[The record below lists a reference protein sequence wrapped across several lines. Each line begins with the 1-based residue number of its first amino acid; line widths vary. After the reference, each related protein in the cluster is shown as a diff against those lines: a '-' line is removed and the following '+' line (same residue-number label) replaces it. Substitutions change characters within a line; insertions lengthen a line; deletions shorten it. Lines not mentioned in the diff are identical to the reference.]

1 MTPEQ
6 SEAVGRREVDVF
18 CEAGAGTGKTSVLV
32 DRFVTAVCD
41 DEVAMSDILAFTFTE
56 RAADQLRGRIRGALR
71 ARARE
76 AGLEG
81 DDDRPLELERLSR
94 DTESAWISTIHGFCR
109 RLLAAHPVAAGIDPR
124 FRVLDEGEA
133 SRLRNRAFWAALETM
148 LSVENPEATS
158 RIVAAVTPKGLRSIV
173 VSAHDEVRSRG
184 QEPLLPEVPPA
195 DPAAAIAE
203 LGEAATEA
211 LGDCADAGGTAAPE
225 MLARMGRAR
234 DLAAA
239 AASGDHPEL
248 DDVISLEL
256 KSKHKDF
263 DGAACDRYRTAWAAA
278 RQALAQAEM
287 ADSYELIRE
296 LLASFGAEYDRLKS
310 ARSGL
315 DFEDLQLRA
324 RDLLRDSEAVRDRYR
339 ERFRHLLVDEFQD
352 TNEVQRDLIRLL
364 QGPETRLFCVGD
376 ELQSIYGFRHAD
388 LAVFRRERERF
399 RELDDGAGRVL
410 PLTGNFRASPAILGA
425 VNAIGE
431 ALIDGFEPLTVGAED
446 GADTVAATTPAV
458 EVMLVA
464 ADNKE
469 NDWSADEVGLKLDE
483 DEPAP
488 ASRIAEARLLAAR
501 LAGLHRDGMPR
512 SEMVVLL
519 RSYTWVDTYERA
531 FADAGLEPY
540 VIGGRGYWSQQQVE
554 DVLALLAVIA
564 NPLDDEALLGAL
576 SSPACAVTPDTLW
589 LLRRIAL
596 DRLERGGSTRMWQ
609 ALREV
614 AGDEVP
620 DDAAGRRW
628 FDAIE
633 DAEAERLRTFAGRI
647 TGLRED
653 APLLGLEGTV
663 QAACERFGYDLA
675 TLMRPGGEARWANVR
690 KLMRLARE
698 YESNEGADLRGFL
711 EYAAEET
718 ARAGEGEAPIAAEE
732 HDGVRIMTIHGAKG
746 LEFEAVAVPELG
758 RRILAGF
765 PPALRIGTAQV
776 ADEGADD
783 APSPLRVG
791 LRLARLG
798 RPSERLYDLDELEE
812 RAKSEEAAEELR
824 LAHVAFTRAK
834 RKLILSGTY
843 NPGKDPEKASLVLGS
858 PVTERL
864 VKAFHEGPLG
874 PVLALG
880 ESNRGEIEVAPPLPR
895 PGLEASF
902 EPARI
907 AVSVTFPSEGAGE
920 ALSPAPAGEPAR
932 AEQQEGLRP
941 PLLDLQAQPV
951 SSARLSYSALSAYAR
966 CGYRFLVERELGL
979 APQQPSVGL
988 PAAAS
993 VDEGDADPG
1002 DVPAREIR
1010 FGFGNAIHGLLEW
1023 SARNRWRKPDAERIR
1038 RLLHSSGLSASD
1050 EELARAESVLAGWL
1064 ESDLCRELGEAGVEL
1079 RPEEPF
1085 LLPMEGALIRGSI
1098 DLLATYPDGRRLVLD
1113 YKTDRLDGHPADLI
1127 DRYSVQRDIYALAAS
1142 EGTPLRTAYV
1152 FLKRPGEPVEMTY
1165 ERNELDRSRAH
1176 VIELLG
1182 GIAAGE
1188 FEVTRHPH
1196 AALCADCPARERLC
1210 SHETAAQMRP
1220 DADPAIVPSG
1230 PEEPAP
1236 QQGGGAEPQL
1246 SLLEGQ

>member
-1 MTPEQ
+1 MSPMTPEQ
-6 SEAVGRREVDVF
+6 SEAVGQREVDVF

-41 DEVAMSDILAFTFTE
+41 DEVAMTDILAFTFTE

-71 ARARE
+71 VRARE
-76 AGLEG
+76 AGASG
-81 DDDRPLELERLSR
+81 DDERRLELEHLSR

-109 RLLAAHPVAAGIDPR
+109 RMLAAHPVAAGIDPR

-133 SRLRNRAFWAALETM
+133 SRLRGRAFWAALDEM
-148 LSVENPEATS
+148 LSGNDPEATS
-158 RIVAAVTPKGLRSIV
+158 RIVAAVTPQGLRSIV
-173 VSAHDEVRSRG
+173 ISAHDELRSRG
-184 QEPLLPEVPPA
+184 QEPLLPEIPPA

-203 LGEAATEA
+203 LREAAAEA
-211 LGDCADAGGTAAPE
+211 LADCADAGGKAAPE

-234 DLAAA
+234 DLAE
-239 AASGDHPEL
+239 PEL

-256 KSKHKDF
+256 KSTHKDF
-263 DGAACDRYRTAWAAA
+263 DGAACDRYRAAWTAA
-278 RQALAQAEM
+278 RKALAQAEM

-296 LLASFGAEYDRLKS
+296 LLASFGGEYDRLKS

-352 TNEVQRDLIRLL
+352 TNEVQRDLIQLL

-399 RELDDGAGRVL
+399 REMDDAAAQVL

-431 ALIDGFEPLTVGAED
+431 KLIDGFEPLTVGADD
-446 GADTVAATTPAV
+446 GPDPDAGTTPAV
-458 EVMLVA
+458 ELMLVA

-469 NDWSADEVGLKLDE
+469 NDWSAEEVGLKLDE

-488 ASRIAEARLLAAR
+488 ASRIAEARLLASR
-501 LAGLHRDGMPR
+501 LAALHEDGIPR

-554 DVLALLAVIA
+554 DMLALLAVIA
-564 NPLDDEALLGAL
+564 NPLDDEALLGSLA
-576 SSPACAVTPDTLW
+576 SPACAVTPDTLW
-589 LLRRIAL
+589 LLRRVAL
-596 DRLERGGSTRMWQ
+596 DRRERGWSTRLWPG
-609 ALREV
+609 LREV
-614 AGDEVP
+614 AAGEVP
-620 DDAAGRRW
+620 EDAGGSKWAE
-628 FDAIE
+628 AIE
-633 DAEAERLRTFAGRI
+633 DEEIVRLRRFTELVGQ
-647 TGLRED
+647 LRDD

-711 EYAAEET
+711 EYATEET

-732 HDGVRIMTIHGAKG
+732 HDGVRIMTVHGAKG

-765 PPALRIGTAQV
+765 PPALRIGTSETV
-776 ADEGADD
+776 EEEGVDD
-783 APSPLRVG
+783 APSPLRIG

-812 RAKSEEAAEELR
+812 RAKAEESAEELR

-843 NPGKDPEKASLVLGS
+843 RPGKDPEKSALVLGS

-864 VKAFHEGPLG
+864 VKEFHEGPLG
-874 PVLALG
+874 ALLAPG
-880 ESNRGEIEVAPPLPR
+880 ESNEGEIEVAPPLPR

-907 AVSVTFPSEGAGE
+907 AVSVTFPSEGAGK
-920 ALSPAPAGEPAR
+920 ALAPSPVEEPSK
-932 AEQQEGLRP
+932 AEEQEGIRP
-941 PLLDLQAQPV
+941 PILDLPSQPV

-979 APQQPSVGL
+979 AAQQPSAGL

-993 VDEGDADPG
+993 VDEGEADPG
-1002 DVPAREIR
+1002 DVPAREVR

-1023 SARNRWRKPDAERIR
+1023 SARNRWRKPDAERIE
-1038 RLLHSSGLSASD
+1038 RLLRTSGLSASD
-1050 EELARAESVLAGWL
+1050 EELTRAEGVLAGWL
-1064 ESDLCRELGEAGVEL
+1064 ESDLCKELGDGVEL

-1085 LLPMEGALIRGSI
+1085 LLPMEGAVIRGSI

-1113 YKTDRLDGHPADLI
+1113 YKTDRLDGDPADLI
-1127 DRYSVQRDIYALAAS
+1127 GRYSVQRYIYALAVSDGA
-1142 EGTPLRTAYV
+1142 PVRTAYV
-1152 FLKRPGEPVEMTY
+1152 FLERPREPVEMTY
-1165 ERNELDRSRAH
+1165 EQDELDRARAH
-1176 VIELLG
+1176 VIELLD

-1188 FEVTRHPH
+1188 FEVTHQPH

-1210 SHETAAQMRP
+1210 SHRTAAQMRP
-1220 DADPAIVPSG
+1220 DPDPPIVPSG
-1230 PEEPAP
+1230 PAEPVP
-1236 QQGGGAEPQL
+1236 EQSDGAEPQL